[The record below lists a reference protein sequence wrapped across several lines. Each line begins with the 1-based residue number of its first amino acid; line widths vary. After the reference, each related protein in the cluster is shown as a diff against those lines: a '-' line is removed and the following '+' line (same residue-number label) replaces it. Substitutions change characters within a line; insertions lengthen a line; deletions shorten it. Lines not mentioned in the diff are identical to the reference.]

1 MNSAEALGALTLFER
16 EIIEFK
22 NVIEIVSLC
31 AHQKSVVRLVIPEN
45 KINAVTHILS
55 TYFKEY
61 HYSLAPYALI
71 NVSFGSVTT
80 NSGAIDRFQ
89 KRVGIENSF
98 GGDRVIFFG
107 TDSGVNQA
115 LQMESGEC
123 NNLEAGSIYGYPSCC
138 SLSYESIER
147 EKSWIA
153 ACLGNV
159 LGTIH
164 LPAIA
169 NRFSTLIGTQLGV
182 HLDYFP
188 CSIECQETIS
198 INKANRKCLALS
210 PLACFIKPINEHTNA
225 TIIWWKGCLWYIKG
239 ALSQNTEIFFRH
251 LKPDIFSS
259 SISSYPTIEGL
270 SYRENNAEVLVGGKW
285 LSGDGEN
292 SPRIIL
298 FGGR

>member
-1 MNSAEALGALTLFER
+1 MNSAEALGALTLFQK

-61 HYSLAPYALI
+61 YYSLATYALI
-71 NVSFGSVTT
+71 NVSFGPATT
-80 NSGAIDRFQ
+80 NYGSIDRFQ
-89 KRVGIENSF
+89 KRVGVEKIS

-123 NNLEAGSIYGYPSCC
+123 NNLEASSIYGYPSCC
-138 SLSYESIER
+138 ALSYESIER
-147 EKSWIA
+147 GKSWMA

-159 LGTIH
+159 IGTIH
-164 LPAIA
+164 LPALA
-169 NRFSTLIGTQLGV
+169 NRFSTLIGPQLGV

-198 INKANRKCLALS
+198 INTINRECLALS
-210 PLACFIKPINEHTNA
+210 PLADFIKPINEHINA

-239 ALSQNTEIFFRH
+239 AFTQDAQIFYRP
-251 LKPDIFSS
+251 LKPDIFPS
-259 SISSYPTIEGL
+259 SISSYATIEGL
-270 SYRENNAEVLVGGKW
+270 SYRENNAEVLVNGKW

-298 FGGR
+298 FGGH